1 MRKKLKK
8 QSKQTKKTKNVEHL
22 CQGTPLQIQKYNK
35 ACEGQDLS
43 LFASFSL
50 QDLS

>member
-1 MRKKLKK
+1 MRKKTKK
-8 QSKQTKKTKNVEHL
+8 AKQANQKTKNVEHL